1 MRSDGGEDG
10 GGSGSQRLIM
20 DRSRSQRIVAPPR
33 FDQKSLQSKFMKHAV
48 DALTR
53 CRLTL
58 KWSYAMAFYL
68 AQGNQKQ
75 IFEDLQA

>member
-1 MRSDGGEDG
+1 M
-10 GGSGSQRLIM
+10 QN
-20 DRSRSQRIVAPPR
+20 
-33 FDQKSLQSKFMKHAV
+33 AV